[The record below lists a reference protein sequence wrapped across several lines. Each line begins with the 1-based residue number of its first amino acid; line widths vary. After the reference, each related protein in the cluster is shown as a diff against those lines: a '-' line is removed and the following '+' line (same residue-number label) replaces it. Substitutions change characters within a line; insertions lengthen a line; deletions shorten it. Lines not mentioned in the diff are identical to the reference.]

1 MARKV
6 FFSFHYDRDI
16 WRASIVRNHGKSKA
30 DIVNRG
36 YWDRSLWEEAKRKG
50 DAAIQR
56 MIDDALVGTS
66 ITTVLIGYE
75 TWQRPWVRYEIEQSH
90 ARGNGMFGI
99 YIDSIA
105 DSGGRTD
112 IRGQNPF
119 DHIMMRDGSLSVP
132 MSRKYPTYHWTY
144 DNGYLGF
151 PGWVEAA
158 AQAAGK
164 A

>member
-16 WRASIVRNHGKSKA
+16 WRASIVRNHGKSKV
-30 DIVNRG
+30 DIDDRG
-36 YWDRSLWEEAKRKG
+36 YWDRSLWEEAKRQG
-50 DAAIQR
+50 NAAIQR
-56 MIDDALVGTS
+56 MIDQALLGTS
-66 ITTVLIGYE
+66 VSVVLIGYE

-99 YIDSIA
+99 YIDAIA
-105 DSGGRTD
+105 DSNGRTD
-112 IRGQNPF
+112 LRGQNPF
-119 DHIMMRDGSLSVP
+119 DYIMMREGSLTVP
-132 MSRKYPTYHWTY
+132 MSRKYPCYHWTF
-144 DNGYLGF
+144 DNGYLAF

-164 A
+164 L